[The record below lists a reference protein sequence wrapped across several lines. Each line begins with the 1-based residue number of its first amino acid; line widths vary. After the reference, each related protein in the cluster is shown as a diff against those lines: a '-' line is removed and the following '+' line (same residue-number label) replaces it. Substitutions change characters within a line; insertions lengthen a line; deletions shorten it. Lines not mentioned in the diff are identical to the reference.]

1 VNLAQGVIID
11 DKTLEAFCRANGI
24 RRLRLFGSALG
35 EKFNAT
41 SDIDL
46 LVDFLPGRVPG
57 LLRLSGLELELER
70 LLGREV
76 DLRTLGDLSR
86 YIRDRVAAESR
97 LLYDAA

>member
-1 VNLAQGVIID
+1 VNVAPGVTVD
-11 DKTLEAFCRANGI
+11 VEDLGAFCRANGI
-24 RRLRLFGSALG
+24 KQLRLFGSALG
-35 EKFNAT
+35 ENFNAR

-46 LVDFLPGRVPG
+46 LVEFQPGRVPG
-57 LLRLSGLELELER
+57 LVHLSELELELER

-76 DLRTLGDLSR
+76 ELRTPGDLSR